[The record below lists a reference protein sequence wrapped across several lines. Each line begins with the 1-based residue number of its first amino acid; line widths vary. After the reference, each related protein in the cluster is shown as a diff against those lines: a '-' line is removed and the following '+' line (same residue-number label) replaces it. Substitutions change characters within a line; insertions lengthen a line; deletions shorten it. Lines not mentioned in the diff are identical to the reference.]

1 MKGNIFFYSSSR
13 SHSDNWML
21 TYGYNLSPDQYSLTP
36 DQYNLSPDQYN
47 LTPDQNK
54 LTSVKYNLTLD

>member
-36 DQYNLSPDQYN
+36 DQYNL
-47 LTPDQNK
+47 TPDQNK

>member
-1 MKGNIFFYSSSR
+1 MKGNIFFHSSSH

-21 TYGYNLSPDQYSLTP
+21 TYG
-36 DQYNLSPDQYN
+36 YNLSPDQYN

>member
-47 LTPDQNK
+47 LTPV
-54 LTSVKYNLTLD
+54 SE